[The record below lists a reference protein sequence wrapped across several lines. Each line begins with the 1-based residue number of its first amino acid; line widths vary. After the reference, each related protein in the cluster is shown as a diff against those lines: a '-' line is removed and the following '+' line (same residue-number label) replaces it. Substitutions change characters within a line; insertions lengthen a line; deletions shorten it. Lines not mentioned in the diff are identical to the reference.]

1 MARIRA
7 KPHFSFRAIGA
18 WLTMAATG
26 WKTDIAR
33 CPAELHHPAVD
44 TQSLRAALAARA
56 CMAHLIGL
64 IVVGFYG
71 TVGTSGGFGSGA
83 WAGILAGGI
92 ISIPWFAA
100 LIMVIWFFASFYQRS
115 VVLMCFIGP
124 LIVCGSWWLLDGTG
138 LLDTGFE

>member
-1 MARIRA
+1 
-7 KPHFSFRAIGA
+7 
-18 WLTMAATG
+18 
-26 WKTDIAR
+26 
-33 CPAELHHPAVD
+33 
-44 TQSLRAALAARA
+44 
-56 CMAHLIGL
+56 MAHLIGL

-124 LIVCGSWWLLDGTG
+124 LIVCGSWWLLDRTG
-138 LLDTGFE
+138 LLDAVAISAFTSSAVFLLLSLWERRRRQG